1 MKSSFTRLLVGST
14 GRCGRGDAHRR
25 AAWLLVS
32 WLLLA
37 ANFTASAQEQEQWLT
52 VATALQQ
59 QAAAAQSAG
68 RATEAVQLLNDALNT
83 LRLAYGARHP
93 ILAPYLEDLATVEES
108 RKAYPRALKL
118 RQEALELTEQ
128 RLGPAHPELSPNLIQ
143 LAWLYWSQGQ
153 LAQADV
159 CFQRAFVC
167 NRDERQAPADVL
179 SALLYFAQHYRQE
192 GARERAEALYQRRL
206 WLQEQA
212 KPPNEAAMVATL
224 STLAELAGER
234 GEYARAEALLQRALP
249 LIEAH
254 WRTRPLETAALLA
267 RLAQLATTQA
277 EYGRAE
283 LLALRAQAEFAK
295 QQGPRELRQA
305 MVLLDL
311 GAMFAG
317 LGALEQASRMYRQ
330 ALELERHLL
339 GPAHPQV
346 ATTLLALADV
356 YRDWQQPDT
365 AVQLAEEAVAIRE
378 NKLGPRHPEL
388 AAALAAVAALYALRG
403 DNARAATLYRMA
415 LAIQEALPGKVRTA
429 ELLLSAARFYQ
440 GTRALGEARTLLQ
453 RALSAA
459 LVSTGPRSVISAAV
473 TFELAGL
480 YHAQAQLPQALALY
494 RRAFDIYE
502 AKLRQLPTESLILA
516 QLRRER
522 PLEDAIYSLLLVAGA
537 EEAVQR
543 LALTVALLRKGRAVD
558 EGAATGQAILQS
570 LNSPEQRREF
580 ANLRNL
586 RREHV
591 NLVWQESAGLPADPQ
606 HLERI
611 EGQTEALERK
621 LAAVSQPL
629 RTLRLPDSREI
640 IAAVARELPA
650 DGALVE
656 VVTVRHRLDG
666 TAAPAPASQHFVAL
680 ILFADGKI
688 ETVKLGAVA
697 PIEQAAN
704 RWLALLRTPHSDPH
718 EAGTELYQQL
728 MEPLLSRLAGKQRL
742 YVSADGVLN
751 LIPWGA
757 LPAGK
762 ESLLERFQIHYL
774 TSGRDLLRKGSA
786 EARSGALVIA
796 DPDFRYDVEAAD
808 LPADSLGSAL
818 SAGLYTQ
825 LGSVSALPGTRKEA
839 ARLHK
844 LLPEA
849 TILVGQAATRRAL
862 LEAVA
867 PRALHIA
874 THGIFLASSS
884 TPTLRAGGM
893 RGTGALRHFAVLEPG
908 ASAAPAE
915 PPSDNPLARSALLL
929 SGAAARSGQG
939 LAQQGVVT
947 AKEVASMN
955 LWGTQLV
962 VLSACDTGRG
972 TLEVGQGVYGLRRA
986 FLVAGAESLVS
997 SLWQV
1002 ADAETAD
1009 LMERYYQNMLAGQ
1022 GRGEAM
1028 RSAAL
1033 WMKRRKTHPY
1043 YWAGFLVIG
1052 RDAPLVGTWGTPAH
1066 PPKLIAGAK
1075 QSLARAVAA
1084 IEHGRTKEA
1093 EGLYQQALSEPESG
1107 LGPQQSEVAST
1118 LLEMAALYD
1127 SQKAPEKAELLF
1139 QRALRIQESIPD
1151 APSTAVIAARLGLAS
1166 HYERAG
1172 APALA
1177 VPLYQSALLL
1187 QETTFGPRQRD
1198 AAAILTRLAWAY
1210 AAQGASVAAIA
1221 AARRAHDILDEELG
1235 ALDPQTTAASARIGE
1250 IYIRSGQLAEA
1261 EAVFRSVLVAV
1272 EGRPEHR
1279 PTAVAALSGL
1289 ADAYGRRGDDIHATG
1304 ALADALSIQ
1313 EAALG
1318 PQHPAVED
1326 LFRKL
1331 LALFGQ
1337 RRELAATR
1345 GDLLWLHRLA
1355 TDSEALER
1363 NFSITLHRLAGL
1375 CVSMRERGTVPPFFL
1390 HALQR
1395 VGAQLAAQRR
1405 GADPAAV
1412 NDLRELCGAELS
1424 GAAGGL
1430 QPPR

>member
-1 MKSSFTRLLVGST
+1 MKFGVARLPVG
-14 GRCGRGDAHRR
+14 
-25 AAWLLVS
+25 AWLLVA
-32 WLLLA
+32 WLLWA
-37 ANFTASAQEQEQWLT
+37 VTASAQEQEHWLT
-52 VATALQQ
+52 MATSLQQ
-59 QAAAAQSAG
+59 QAAAAQNAG
-68 RATEAVQLLNDALNT
+68 RSTEAARLLNDALDT
-83 LRLAYGARHP
+83 LKLAYGARHP
-93 ILAPYLEDLATVEES
+93 VLAPYLEDLATVEES
-108 RKAYPRALKL
+108 RQAYPRALGL
-118 RQEALELTEQ
+118 RQEALALTEQ
-128 RLGPAHPELSPNLIQ
+128 RLGQVHPELAPNLLQ
-143 LAWLYWSQGQ
+143 LAWLHWGQGQ
-153 LAQADV
+153 LAQAEV
-159 CFQRAFVC
+159 CFQRAFAC
-167 NRDERQAPADVL
+167 DREERQAPADVL
-179 SALLYFAQHYRQE
+179 SALLHFAERYRQE
-192 GARERAEALYQRRL
+192 GASDRAEALYQRRL
-206 WLQEQA
+206 WLQEQS
-212 KPPNEAAMVATL
+212 KPQSEAEIVATL

-249 LIEAH
+249 LIEH
-254 WRTRPLETAALLA
+254 NPRTRPLETAALLA
-267 RLAQLATTQA
+267 RLAQLASTQT
-277 EYGRAE
+277 EYARAE

-305 MVLLDL
+305 LVLLDL
-311 GAMFAG
+311 GAMFTG

-330 ALELERHLL
+330 ALELERDLL
-339 GPAHPQV
+339 GPTHPQV

-356 YRDWQQPDT
+356 YRERQQPDT
-365 AVQLAEEAVAIRE
+365 ALPLAEEAVTIRK

-388 AAALAAVAALYALRG
+388 ATALAAVAALHALRG
-403 DNARAATLYRMA
+403 ESARAATLYRAA
-415 LAIQEALPGKVRTA
+415 LTIQEALPGKVRTA

-440 GTRALGEARTLLQ
+440 GTGAVGEARTLLQ

-459 LVSTGPRSVISAAV
+459 LVSTGPRSVASAAV
-473 TFELAGL
+473 TFELAEL
-480 YHAQAQLPQALALY
+480 YRTQAQLPQALALY

-537 EEAVQR
+537 QDAVQR
-543 LALTVALLRKGRAVD
+543 LAFTVALLRKGRAVD

-580 ANLRNL
+580 ADLRNL
-586 RREHV
+586 RREQV
-591 NLVWQESAGLPADPQ
+591 NLVWQGSAGLPADRQ
-606 HLERI
+606 RLERI

-640 IAAVARELPA
+640 IPAVARELPA
-650 DGALVE
+650 DGVLIE
-656 VVTVRHRLDG
+656 VVTVRQRLDG
-666 TAAPAPASQHFVAL
+666 TTAPASQHFVAL

-688 ETVKLGAVA
+688 ETVNLGAAA

-718 EAGTELYQQL
+718 GAGMEMYRQL

-796 DPDFRYDVEAAD
+796 DPDFRYDAEAS
-808 LPADSLGSAL
+808 DSPSDNLGSAL
-818 SAGLYTQ
+818 SADLYTQ

-839 ARLHK
+839 ERLHK

-862 LEAVA
+862 LEAVS

-874 THGIFLASSS
+874 THGIFLAAAS
-884 TPTLRAGGM
+884 TPTLRASGL
-893 RGTGALRHFAVLEPG
+893 RGPGALRHFAALEPG
-908 ASAAPAE
+908 AAAEPAE

-929 SGAAARSGQG
+929 SGAAAQSGQG

-972 TLEVGQGVYGLRRA
+972 ALEVGQGVYGLRRA

-1009 LMERYYQNMLAGQ
+1009 LMERYYQNLLAGQ
-1022 GRGEAM
+1022 GRAAAM
-1028 RSAAL
+1028 RTAAL
-1033 WMKRRKTHPY
+1033 WMKRRKAHPY

-1052 RDAPLVGTWGTPAH
+1052 RDAPLVGTWGRPALQ
-1066 PPKLIAGAK
+1066 PK
-1075 QSLARAVAA
+1075 
-1084 IEHGRTKEA
+1084 
-1093 EGLYQQALSEPESG
+1093 SG
-1107 LGPQQSEVAST
+1107 LGPQQSGVASR
-1118 LLEMAALYD
+1118 LLKLAALYD
-1127 SQKAPEKAELLF
+1127 SQKAYAKAELLY
-1139 QRALRIQESIPD
+1139 QRALKIQESIPD
-1151 APSTAVIAARLGLAS
+1151 APFTDVIAARLGLAS
-1166 HYERAG
+1166 HYEQAG
-1172 APALA
+1172 APARA
-1177 VPLYQSALLL
+1177 VPLYQSALQL
-1187 QETTFGPRQRD
+1187 QEAALGPQHRD
-1198 AAAILTRLAWAY
+1198 AAVILARLALAY
-1210 AAQGASVAAIA
+1210 AAQGASAAAITA
-1221 AARRAHDILDEELG
+1221 ALRARAIVDEELG
-1235 ALDPQTTAASARIGE
+1235 ALAPQTTAASVRIGE
-1250 IYIRSGQLAEA
+1250 LYTRSGQLAEA
-1261 EAVFRSVLVAV
+1261 ETVFRGVLVVA
-1272 EGRPEHR
+1272 EGRPDHR
-1279 PTAVAALSGL
+1279 PNAVAALIGL
-1289 ADAYGRRGDDIHATG
+1289 AAVYGRRGDDLHATS
-1304 ALADALSIQ
+1304 ALADALFLQ

-1318 PQHPAVED
+1318 PQHPVVED

-1331 LALFGQ
+1331 LVLLGQ
-1337 RRELAATR
+1337 RRELATTR
-1345 GDLLWLHRLA
+1345 EDLLWLRRLA
-1355 TDSEALER
+1355 TESGVLER
-1363 NFSITLHRLAGL
+1363 NFSATMHRLAGM
-1375 CVSMRERGTVPPFFL
+1375 CVSTREHGTVPPFFL
-1390 HALQR
+1390 HALRRVAKKLAEQR
-1395 VGAQLAAQRR
+1395 HVS
-1405 GADPAAV
+1405 DPTV
-1412 NDLRELCGAELS
+1412 NDLKERCGAELG
-1424 GAAGGL
+1424 GADAGT